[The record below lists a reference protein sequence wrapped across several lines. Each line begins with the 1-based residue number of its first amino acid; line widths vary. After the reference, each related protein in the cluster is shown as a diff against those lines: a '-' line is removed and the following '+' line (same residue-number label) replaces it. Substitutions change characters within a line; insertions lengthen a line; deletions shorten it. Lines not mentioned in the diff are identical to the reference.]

1 MWTIIKIDN
10 KKFELLK
17 SDFEKKTGEK
27 FTFYKPKLKI
37 SKYLN
42 NKLISK
48 EMNLL
53 GNYIFCYSKLFK
65 EKKTIN
71 LLKFS
76 IGLKYFLD
84 GFLYFQNDIKT
95 FVEKCKN
102 LENYDGFISSGF
114 TKCKNNQFYE
124 FLSGPFV
131 KKIFRIIN
139 FNDNKIK
146 ILLGSVET
154 QIKKDKYLFHP
165 V

>member
-1 MWTIIKIDN
+1 MWTIIKIDK
-10 KKFELLK
+10 KKFDFLK

-27 FTFYKPKLKI
+27 FIFYKPKIKI

-42 NKLISK
+42 NKLINK
-48 EMNLL
+48 EMDLL
-53 GNYIFCYSKLFK
+53 GNYIFCYSNLFK
-65 EKKTIN
+65 EKKIIS

-84 GFLYFQNDIKT
+84 GFFYFQKDIVT
-95 FVEKCKN
+95 FIEKCKK
-102 LENYDGFISSGF
+102 LENNDGFISSGF
-114 TKCKNNQFYE
+114 SQCKNNQFYE

-131 KKIFRIIN
+131 KKFFKVIN
-139 FNDNKIK
+139 FNENKIK